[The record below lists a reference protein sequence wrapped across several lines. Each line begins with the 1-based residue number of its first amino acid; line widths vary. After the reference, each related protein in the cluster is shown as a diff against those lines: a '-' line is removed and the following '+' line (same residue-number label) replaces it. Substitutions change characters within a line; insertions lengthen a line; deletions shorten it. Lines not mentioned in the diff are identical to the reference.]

1 MKSKDQQRLRFV
13 VVICCAIAMYG
24 LAFSLSLYRNHTGD
38 ELLIHDVSRL
48 FPERVEDIIKGREE
62 EALVKAVRQAKED
75 HLKISIAGARHS
87 QGGHAFYRDS
97 LLLDM
102 TDFDEILSIDP
113 ERKLMTVQSGVTWAE
128 VQNALN
134 RYGLAVK
141 VMQSSNIFTIGGSLS
156 SNVHGRDPRYGPLI
170 DTVESFR
177 LLTAEGEIKNVS
189 RSENKELFEL
199 VIGGF
204 GLFGV
209 ILDVTLEVTDN
220 ELYAG
225 TTEKLDYEEYPAYI
239 EKHIKDAEDVGLHFA
254 RLSAT
259 PGSLFEDMYV
269 TTYRTLA
276 PDDERYPDSTQLEE
290 LSLLQEETHVRRDK
304 FFLGLA
310 RNFDWGKRLVWDL
323 QQRLYAN
330 EDAVEIVSRN
340 NAMRPPVAFLEYD
353 SDNNTDILQE
363 YFVPT
368 AQFPR
373 FVGELKEIIE
383 EEELNV
389 LNVTVRYTP
398 KHAEGFLRY
407 SNEDTLALVLLI
419 NHSLSDEGIEQVR
432 AATQRVVEAVLA
444 CQGTYYLTYQS
455 FPTQEQIR
463 AAYPEIDAF
472 FAEKRKY
479 DPEERFMNHFYE
491 EYRRDES

>member
-1 MKSKDQQRLRFV
+1 MRGREQQRRRFV
-13 VVICCAIAMYG
+13 FVICCAIVMYG
-24 LAFSLSLYRNHTGD
+24 MAFSLSLYRNHTGD

-48 FPERVEDIIKGREE
+48 FPERVEDIFKGKEE
-62 EALVKAVRQAKED
+62 EALIKAVQQAEENQ
-75 HLKISIAGARHS
+75 LKISIAGAKHS

-102 TDFDEILSIDP
+102 TDFNDILSLDP
-113 ERKLMTVQSGVTWAE
+113 DQKLITVQSGVTWAD
-128 VQNALN
+128 VQNYLN

-141 VMQSSNIFTIGGSLS
+141 VMQSSNIFTVGGSLS
-156 SNVHGRDPRYGPLI
+156 SNVHGRDPRHGPLI
-170 DTVESFR
+170 ETVESFR

-189 RSENKELFEL
+189 RNENKELFEL

-209 ILDVTLEVTDN
+209 ILDVTLEVTEN

-225 TTEKLDYEEYPAYI
+225 TTEKLDYQDYPAYI
-239 EKHIKDAEDVGLHFA
+239 EQNIKNAEDVGLHFA

-259 PGSLFEDMYV
+259 PESLFEDMYV
-269 TTYRTLA
+269 TTYRTLTS
-276 PDDERYPDSTQLEE
+276 DDDHYPEPEQLEQ
-290 LSLLQEETHVRRDK
+290 LYLLQEEKHVRRDR

-310 RNFDWGKRLVWDL
+310 RNFDWGKQLVWDL

-353 SDNNTDILQE
+353 SDNHTDILQE

-373 FVGELKEIIE
+373 FVGLLKEVIE

-398 KHAEGFLRY
+398 EHEEGFLRY

-419 NHSLSDEGIEQVR
+419 NHPLSDEGIKKVR

-444 CQGTYYLTYQS
+444 CQGTYYLTYQT
-455 FPTQEQIR
+455 FPTSEQIR

-479 DPEERFMNHFYE
+479 DPKERFMNHFYE

>member
-1 MKSKDQQRLRFV
+1 MRGREQQRRRFV
-13 VVICCAIAMYG
+13 VVICCTIMVYG
-24 LAFSLSLYRNHTGD
+24 MAFSLSLYRNQTGD

-48 FPERVEDIIKGREE
+48 FPERVEDIIKGKEE
-62 EALVKAVRQAKED
+62 EALIKAVKLAEEKQ
-75 HLKISIAGARHS
+75 LKISIAGARHS
-87 QGGHAFYRDS
+87 QGGHAFFRDS

-102 TDFDEILSIDP
+102 TDFNDILSLDT
-113 ERKLMTVQSGVTWAE
+113 EQKLITVQSGVTWAD
-128 VQNALN
+128 VQNYLN

-141 VMQSSNIFTIGGSLS
+141 VMQSSNIFTVGGSLS

-170 DTVESFR
+170 ETVESFR
-177 LLTAEGEIKNVS
+177 LLTADGEIKHVS
-189 RSENKELFEL
+189 RTENEELFEL

-209 ILDVTLEVTDN
+209 ILDVTLEITDN

-225 TTEKLDYEEYPAYI
+225 TTEKLDYQEYPAYI
-239 EKHIKDAEDVGLHFA
+239 EQHIKNAEDVGLHFA

-259 PGSLFEDMYV
+259 PESLFEDMYV
-269 TTYRTLA
+269 TTYRTLT
-276 PDDERYPDSTQLEE
+276 PDDEHYPEPEQLEQ
-290 LSLLQEETHVRRDK
+290 LYLLEEEKHVRRDK

-310 RNFDWGKRLVWDL
+310 RNFDWGKQLVWDL

-373 FVGELKEIIE
+373 FVGLLKEIIE
-383 EEELNV
+383 EEELNA

-398 KHAEGFLRY
+398 EHQEGFLRY

-419 NHSLSDEGIEQVR
+419 HHPLSDEGIEQVR
-432 AATQRVVEAVLA
+432 AATKRVVEAVLA
-444 CQGTYYLTYQS
+444 CQGTYYLTYQT
-455 FPTQEQIR
+455 FPTNEQIR

-472 FAEKRKY
+472 FCRKAEI
-479 DPEERFMNHFYE
+479 
-491 EYRRDES
+491 